1 MSNLLFI
8 LVITV
13 VLINSVF
20 CKQSQHD
27 HLSKESHFTDDNHHN
42 PEYDHEAF
50 LGADESKAFDNLSP
64 EESKDRLSKIVDK
77 IDTNNDGKVSFDEL
91 RIWIHK
97 SQAKYILDDVERQWK
112 THRNSDKDLLS
123 WSDYKKSTYGFMD
136 DLDSGVSEEDA
147 KVYNDM
153 MRRDERRWK
162 AADVNGD
169 DLLTKEEFTN
179 FLHPEEADHMKNIVI
194 DETLEDVD
202 KDGDGKISLNEYISD
217 MYSGSDGADS
227 EVPDWVL
234 REKDQFNT
242 IRDKDKDGFLDRN
255 EVKDWI
261 IPDDS
266 DLSGVEAKHLVSE
279 SDEDKD
285 GYLTKEE
292 ILNNYDLF
300 VGSQATDFGEALM
313 KHDEL

>member
-8 LVITV
+8 LVVTV
-13 VLINSVF
+13 VLINSIF

>member
-13 VLINSVF
+13 VLINSIF

-27 HLSKESHFTDDNHHN
+27 HLSKESHYTDDNHHN

-202 KDGDGKISLNEYISD
+202 KDGDGKISLDEYISD
-217 MYSGSDGADS
+217 MYSGSDGTDS

-234 REKDQFNT
+234 REKEQFNT
-242 IRDKDKDGFLDRN
+242 IRDKDKDGFLDRS